1 MNDVVALTGFSEA
14 SLRLGAFLS
23 AFIGFSILEAIF
35 PRRKRLQSRF
45 SRLWTNAGILIA
57 GTLLLR
63 VLAIA
68 APLIAAASAATYAER
83 WGIGLFN
90 LFDLPILA
98 EIALTVI
105 VFDAAI
111 WLQHLVSHKVPIF
124 WRLHQVHHTDRDL
137 DASSALRFHP
147 LEILISSAFKVGL
160 VFLIGPAAIAVIVFE
175 IILNMSAMFNH
186 ANLTLP
192 AWLDRTLKRV
202 IVTPDMHRIHHSV
215 HRHEHDTN
223 YGFFLSIWDRA
234 ASTYTRDPNGGQKGM
249 TIGLG
254 THQASTTDALGWA
267 LALPFRPFGKP
278 AGLAEKRSDQT

>member
-14 SLRLGAFLS
+14 NLRLGAFLS
-23 AFIGFSILEAIF
+23 AFVGFSILEAIF

-45 SRLWTNAGILIA
+45 TRLWTNAGILVVA
-57 GTLLLR
+57 TVLLR

-83 WGIGLFN
+83 GSIGLFN
-90 LFDLPILA
+90 LLDLPIIA
-98 EIALTVI
+98 EIALTVLL
-105 VFDAAI
+105 FDAAI
-111 WLQHLVSHKVPIF
+111 WLQHLISHKVPIF

-147 LEILISSAFKVGL
+147 LEILISSAFKVAL
-160 VFLIGPAAIAVIVFE
+160 VFLIGPAAVAVIIFE
-175 IILNMSAMFNH
+175 IILNMSAIFNH

-192 AWLDRTLKRV
+192 AWLDRNLKRV

-215 HRHEHDTN
+215 HRHEHDSN

-234 ASTYTRDPNGGQKGM
+234 AHTYTREPEGGQYGM
-249 TIGLG
+249 TIGLAA
-254 THQASTTDALGWA
+254 HQASKTDALSWA
-267 LALPFRPFGKP
+267 LTLPFRPFGSK
-278 AGLAEKRSDQT
+278 EKQSDPT